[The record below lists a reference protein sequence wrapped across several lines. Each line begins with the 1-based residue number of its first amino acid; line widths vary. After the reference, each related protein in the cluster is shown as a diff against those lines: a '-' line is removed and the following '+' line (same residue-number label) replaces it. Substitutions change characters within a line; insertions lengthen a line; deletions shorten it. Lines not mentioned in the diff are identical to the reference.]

1 MGCRR
6 GRARFG
12 FSVSE
17 RLASANLSSGNNLA
31 CALDTNLWRHLAGW
45 GYPFDLLLDT
55 PAEIGERFFR
65 LILAMLEHLAER
77 GRAGLG

>member
-1 MGCRR
+1 M
-6 GRARFG
+6 
-12 FSVSE
+12 
-17 RLASANLSSGNNLA
+17 
-31 CALDTNLWRHLAGW
+31 WRHLAGW